1 VEVELVSVVQAI
13 TDLVEP
19 AVAVMVKEAQ
29 PLVQSQ
35 VMAPSILVQV
45 VEVEELTLLSL
56 ATVALVDRVL

>member
-35 VMAPSILVQV
+35 VMALSILVQV